1 MRKITLLFGVHD
13 HQPVGN
19 FDVVFEQLYARSY
32 EPFARILRQHPKVK
46 CTFHVTGPLLEWMQ
60 EHAPE
65 YLGWLKEMAAR
76 GQVELFAGGMYEPIL
91 PILPDRDKTGQIR
104 MMADFLKKNL
114 GVTPRGMW
122 VAERVWEPH
131 LPKAL
136 REAGIEYITI
146 DDAHLKSAGFAEEET
161 YGYYLTEEQGEA
173 VGVFPISE
181 KMRYLVP
188 FRQVDETIDFLRSV
202 ATEVGDRCVVLM
214 DDGEKFGGW
223 PDTYGWVYEQGWL
236 ERFFQALEDNAD
248 WIDTATF
255 SEWYDRYRPLGTAYL
270 PSASYT
276 EMGEWSLFP
285 PAAREYE
292 ILRHELRDRGEL
304 PRYERYLKGGTWR
317 NFLPKYAESNHLHK
331 RMLMVS
337 RKVEEAAALAS
348 RPKAP
353 AEAAALAARAR
364 RALYRGQCNCPY
376 WHGIF
381 GGLYLNHLR
390 FAVYRELLEAEK
402 GADEIR
408 KPWKNG
414 FDFEETDFNADGL
427 KELHLGSD
435 HYRVL
440 LDPGQGG
447 SLLELDDLRH
457 PINLSDV
464 LTRRPEAYHWKLKA
478 LADGPAPGG
487 TPASIHEVVRTKE
500 PGLEHML
507 WYDDYRRASLLD
519 RFLDLSATPK
529 DLREAKARELGDFR
543 GHPFAAK
550 ATPPK
555 RKGGDFIVEMER
567 LGSVESAG
575 SRVPLRLL
583 KRLTFSPG
591 DLEMTVELE
600 FENRGDRAIDVR
612 YFNEWNLTFLTGS
625 APDRRYYVKGRE
637 LAEPLLGSVGCEE
650 NVAEAGMTDAWLA
663 LRLGFSTKEPM
674 RFGRYPIETISQ
686 SEGGFERVYQGSCL
700 LFGWDLRLEPGKTT
714 VRTLNVV
721 MKTWKG

>member
-1 MRKITLLFGVHD
+1 MRKVTLLFGVHN

-32 EPFARILRQHPKVK
+32 EPFVRVLLAHPRVK
-46 CTFHVTGPLLEWMQ
+46 CTFHVTGPLWEWIE

-65 YLGWLKEMAAR
+65 YVGWLRTMADR
-76 GQVELFAGGMYEPIL
+76 GQVELFTGGMYEPIL
-91 PILPDRDKTGQIR
+91 PILPDRDKVGQVR
-104 MMADFLKKNL
+104 MMSGHLKAKL
-114 GVTPRGMW
+114 GVQARGMW

-131 LPKAL
+131 LPKSL
-136 REAGIEYITI
+136 RDAGVDYITI
-146 DDAHLKSAGFAEEET
+146 DDAHLKSAGFREEDT
-161 YGYYLTEEQGEA
+161 YGHYLTEEQGA
-173 VGVFPISE
+173 FLGVFPISE

-188 FRQVDETIDFLRSV
+188 FRQVNETIDFLRSV
-202 ATEVGDRCVVLM
+202 ATDDGERCVVLM

-223 PDTYGWVYEQGWL
+223 PDTYGWVFEQGWL
-236 ERFFQALEDNAD
+236 ERFFKALEDNAD
-248 WIDTATF
+248 WITTATF
-255 SEWYDRYRPLGTAYL
+255 AEWFDRHRPLGTAYL

-292 ILRHELRDRGEL
+292 ILRHELRERGEL

-331 RMLMVS
+331 RMLLVS
-337 RKVEEAAALAS
+337 RKVEEAAAEAA
-348 RPKAP
+348 RPKAS
-353 AEAAALAARAR
+353 AGVEALVARAR
-364 RALYRGQCNCPY
+364 RSLYRGQCNCPY

-402 GADEIR
+402 SADEIL

-414 FDFEETDFNADGL
+414 FDFREDDFNADGL
-427 KELHLGSD
+427 KELLLGSD
-435 HYRVL
+435 QYRVL

-478 LADGPAPGG
+478 LAEGPAQGG
-487 TPASIHEVVRTKE
+487 APASIHEVIRTKE
-500 PGLEHML
+500 PGLERML
-507 WYDDYRRASLLD
+507 WYDEYRRASLLD
-519 RFLDLSATPK
+519 RFLDPTVTPQ
-529 DLREAKARELGDFR
+529 DLRESRAQERGDFLGR
-543 GHPFAAK
+543 SFVARAI
-550 ATPPK
+550 PPK
-555 RKGGDFIVEMER
+555 RKGGDFVVEMER
-567 LGSVESAG
+567 LGSVAAG
-575 SRVPLRLL
+575 DGRVPLRLV
-583 KRLTFSPG
+583 KRLAFSPG
-591 DLEMTVELE
+591 DLELVIEFG
-600 FENRGDRAIDVR
+600 FENRGDRSLDVR
-612 YFNEWNLTFLTGS
+612 YLNEWNLTFLTGT

-637 LAEPLLGSVGCEE
+637 LSEPLLGSVGSEE
-650 NVAEAGMTDAWLA
+650 GVTEAGMTDAWLA
-663 LRLGFSTKEPM
+663 LRLGFSSKDPM
-674 RFGRYPIETISQ
+674 RFDRYPVETISQ

-700 LFGWDLRLEPGKTT
+700 LFGWDLRLEPGKTV
-714 VRTLNVV
+714 VRTLDVQ